1 MHGRA
6 GREKLPGKVIIQSYN
21 PDNFSIQCARKQNYE
36 MFYDT
41 EISLRKQLK
50 YPPFCDIIVIGSSS
64 ENENN
69 IKKVS
74 DYIYKKIDEK
84 LIDKELKIFKPM
96 PAPIDKIQNKYRW
109 RMIIKGNM
117 DETINLAINECLKDV
132 YDKNIKD
139 IRITVDVNPN
149 NMMWKERVLKMA
161 IRNLR
166 YEGDEILKKKSRDVE
181 VIDDKIQVLI
191 DDMIETMHKYNGV
204 GLAAVQ
210 VGILKKVVVID
221 LYDDKGPIVLI
232 NPVILKTKGEQE
244 VDEGCLSF
252 PNEFAKVIRPAEVT
266 AEYTDRKGKR
276 IKVKAKELLAQ
287 AICHEVD
294 HLNGEV
300 FIDKIIPGTLEYVEP
315 EKE

>member
-1 MHGRA
+1 
-6 GREKLPGKVIIQSYN
+6 
-21 PDNFSIQCARKQNYE
+21 
-36 MFYDT
+36 
-41 EISLRKQLK
+41 
-50 YPPFCDIIVIGSSS
+50 
-64 ENENN
+64 
-69 IKKVS
+69 
-74 DYIYKKIDEK
+74 
-84 LIDKELKIFKPM
+84 
-96 PAPIDKIQNKYRW
+96 
-109 RMIIKGNM
+109 
-117 DETINLAINECLKDV
+117 
-132 YDKNIKD
+132 
-139 IRITVDVNPN
+139 
-149 NMMWKERVLKMA
+149 MA

-166 YEGDEILKKKSRDVE
+166 YEGDEILKKKSREVE
-181 VIDDKIQVLI
+181 VIDDKSQVLI

-210 VGILKKVVVID
+210 VGILKRLVVID

-266 AEYTDRKGKR
+266 AEYTDRNGKR
-276 IKVKAKELLAQ
+276 IKVKANELLAQ

-300 FIDKIIPGTLEYVEP
+300 IIDKIIPGTLEYIEP